1 MTRFFAHL
9 CLYLQMIDI
18 PVASLGTQVIIP
30 TSPGGMNPSY
40 VKLINTF
47 EAAGE
52 RDLIAM
58 YAGALGDNA
67 VDDTRCS

>member
-1 MTRFFAHL
+1 
-9 CLYLQMIDI
+9 
-18 PVASLGTQVIIP
+18 
-30 TSPGGMNPSY
+30 MNPSY